1 MAASD
6 AQAKRLMAELEKHG
20 QIGKAA
26 LRAGMDRKTAR
37 KYRDLGKLPSE
48 LKKPRQWKTR
58 KDPFAEDWPY
68 LEDMLTDAPE
78 LEAQALFEHLD
89 KLHPGRYQEGQV
101 RTLQRRLKRWRALV
115 GPPKEV
121 FFPQQ
126 HRAGEAIQIDFTHA
140 SKLGITIQG
149 EALEHMLCH
158 CVLPYSNWQHATLCY
173 SESIQSLQRGLQSAI
188 FRLGRAPEFAQTD
201 NSTAA
206 THRDRAKDGSFVGWE
221 EGPRE
226 GRKFN
231 EEYLAI
237 VAHYGMK
244 ARTTGVGKKEQNGD
258 VEALN
263 GALKRRLKQHLLLR
277 GSRDFESTDAYEAWL
292 RAVLDQANRRRE
304 KRLQQDLAAMKP
316 LRASR
321 LAESRELR
329 VKVGRQSTIRVK
341 KNTYSVP
348 ARLIG
353 EEVRVRLYHDRLEV
367 YLAGTLQLETR
378 RLLGKGGASVEYRHL
393 IDSLVRKPGAFP
405 RYRHREAFFPSV
417 TFRRAHDALH
427 AALPVWQADQ
437 QYLRALNLAAKT
449 LESEVETALDLLL
462 GEGVLPRFREV
473 EPLVRRERLEVPK
486 QEPLK
491 PDLASYD
498 ALLEGAA

>member
-1 MAASD
+1 MT
-6 AQAKRLMAELEKHG
+6 ELEKHG
-20 QIGKAA
+20 LIGKAA
-26 LRAGMDRKTAR
+26 LIAGMDRKTAR
-37 KYRDLGKLPSE
+37 RYRDEGKLPSE
-48 LKKPRQWKTR
+48 LRKPRDWKTR
-58 KDPFAEDWPY
+58 EDPFAEDKAY
-68 LEDMLTDAPE
+68 LEAMLTDAPE
-78 LEAQALFEHLD
+78 LEAQALFEHL
-89 KLHPGRYQEGQV
+89 LELRPGRYQEGQI
-101 RTLQRRLKRWRALV
+101 RTLQRRLRSWRASS

-149 EALEHMLCH
+149 EALEHMLCQ

-173 SESIQSLQRGLQSAI
+173 SESIQSIQRGLQSAI
-188 FRLGRAPEFAQTD
+188 FKLGRAPEFSQTD

-206 THRDRAKDGSFVGWE
+206 THRVQAENGCFVAWE

-263 GALKRRLKQHLLLR
+263 GVLKRRLKQHLLLR
-277 GSRDFESTDAYEAWL
+277 GSRDFESTGAYEAWL
-292 RAVLDQANRRRE
+292 QSVLDKANRRRE

-316 LRASR
+316 LQAAR
-321 LAESRELR
+321 LAEFRELR
-329 VKVGRQSTIRVK
+329 VKVGRQSTIQIK
-341 KNTYSVP
+341 KNAYSVP

-367 YLAGTLQLETR
+367 YFAGALQLSTR
-378 RLLGKGGASVEYRHL
+378 RLLGKSGATIEYRHL

-405 RYRHREAFFPSV
+405 RYRHREALFPSV

-427 AALPVWQADQ
+427 AALSVWQADR
-437 QYLRALNLAAKT
+437 QYLQALNLAAKT
-449 LESEVETALDLLL
+449 LESEVETALGLLL
-462 GEGVLPRFREV
+462 SEGVLPRFREV
-473 EPLVRRERLEVPK
+473 ESLVRPERLEVPK

-491 PDLASYD
+491 PDLATYD